1 MMFRVFM
8 STYDDPQKMIWL
20 YNRERELGICNTS
33 KPLWVEAD
41 SLEQAFEKYCE
52 TDEYWEFNNANL
64 NGLRRGS
71 IEYHGYYDD
80 GQRNSV
86 RYF

>member
-52 TDEYWEFNNANL
+52 TDEYWGFYGFNPNS
-64 NGLRRGS
+64 GTH
-71 IEYHGYYDD
+71 HGYYDD
-80 GQRNSV
+80 GQSNSV

>member
-41 SLEQAFEKYCE
+41 SLEQAFEEYCE
-52 TDEYWEFNNANL
+52 TDEYWEFYGFNPN
-64 NGLRRGS
+64 S
-71 IEYHGYYDD
+71 DTHHGYYDD
-80 GQRNSV
+80 GSRNSIQ
-86 RYF
+86 YF